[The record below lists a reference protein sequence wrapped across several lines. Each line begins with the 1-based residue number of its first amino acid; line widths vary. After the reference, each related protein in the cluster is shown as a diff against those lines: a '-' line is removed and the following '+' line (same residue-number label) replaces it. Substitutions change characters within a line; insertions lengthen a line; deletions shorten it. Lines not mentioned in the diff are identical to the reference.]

1 MTSEKTIIREAT
13 LDDLPTLLEFEQA
26 LIAYERPLTPTIKE
40 GKISYYNIEAYI
52 QDPEICVLVAT
63 VANRVVASGYA
74 CKKQAADYKK
84 AKQSAYLGFMFAVP
98 EFRGQG
104 INQLIIEKLMQWAAD
119 HKLTEIQLEVF
130 AENKSAISAYT
141 KAGFRDDLIKMRRDN
156 PFLKQI

>member
-63 VANRVVASGYA
+63 VANRVVASGHA

-84 AKQSAYLGFMFAVP
+84 A
-98 EFRGQG
+98 
-104 INQLIIEKLMQWAAD
+104 
-119 HKLTEIQLEVF
+119 
-130 AENKSAISAYT
+130 
-141 KAGFRDDLIKMRRDN
+141 
-156 PFLKQI
+156 